1 LQLINKEFNNLGMGT
16 TGKVG
21 TILLE
26 FKRKTSAG
34 KL

>member
-1 LQLINKEFNNLGMGT
+1 MGT

-34 KL
+34 KLWISIVAWEDNG